1 MKKIYTL
8 ILTILC
14 TTISIAQT
22 PEKMS
27 YQAVVRDSGANLVT
41 NQAVGIQISIL
52 QATPTGT
59 AVYVET
65 QTPTSNI
72 NGLVTLEIGTGNI
85 VSGDFTT
92 IDWAADTYFIKT
104 ETDPTGGNNYSI
116 TGISQ
121 LLSVPYA
128 LYAKTSGSSIPG
140 PQGPAGEDGAVGPQ
154 GATGNDG
161 ATGPQ
166 GPIGLTGPQGPTGND
181 GAVGPQGAT
190 GNDGAIGPQ
199 GPIGLT
205 GPQGPTGSDGAVGP
219 QGAIGNDGAT
229 GPQGPIG
236 LTGPQ
241 GPTGNDGAV
250 GPQGATGND
259 GATGPQGP
267 IGLTGPQG
275 PTGNDGAVG
284 PQGAT
289 GNDGATGPQG
299 PIGLTGPQGP
309 PGTDG
314 VLLTENTD
322 DTATTSFEG
331 TTTNLIKPPT
341 SNGIYVWNQ
350 NGTTGTWVAPAMEN
364 AKNFIGTTPTPI
376 DGGSAIAS
384 EMDRDPMEGDEWTSS
399 INGET
404 FIFQN
409 GTWSLVPVSNAQ
421 GAAANVGD
429 MLYWNGSEWTP
440 VTAGSYGDTL
450 RFCDDVPTWGSC
462 VPHVTTTNISSITPG
477 AAYSGGTILSDGG
490 SPITQ
495 KGVCWSTSPDPT
507 LANNSTSNGSGSG
520 NYTSSMTGLTGST
533 SYYVRAYATNAKGTA
548 YGNNLTF
555 TTLPPGPPPQI
566 GDFAYGGVVF
576 YIDGTGEHGLVVTI
590 EDTATQTVW
599 GCSGQ
604 TIGGTSDAIGSG
616 KNNTLRIVSNCSEPG
631 SAAAKC
637 QNLTLNNYDDWYL
650 PSINELMRVY
660 SNQSAIN
667 STAIA
672 NGGSII
678 SGTYWSSTEL
688 NHTFAFPVNMATGN
702 NGYLGKIGQ
711 LMVRAIRAF

>member
-140 PQGPAGEDGAVGPQ
+140 PQGPAGE
-154 GATGNDG
+154 
-161 ATGPQ
+161 
-166 GPIGLTGPQGPTGND
+166 
-181 GAVGPQGAT
+181 
-190 GNDGAIGPQ
+190 
-199 GPIGLT
+199 
-205 GPQGPTGSDGAVGP
+205 
-219 QGAIGNDGAT
+219 
-229 GPQGPIG
+229 
-236 LTGPQ
+236 
-241 GPTGNDGAV
+241 
-250 GPQGATGND
+250 
-259 GATGPQGP
+259 
-267 IGLTGPQG
+267 
-275 PTGNDGAVG
+275 DGAVG

-637 QNLTLNNYDDWYL
+637 QNLILNNYDDWYL